1 MSVETSIEE
10 VREKHLQ
17 PFEEV
22 ATFFFFVNSNDE
34 K

>member
-22 ATFFFFVNSNDE
+22 ATFFFFNSNDE

>member
-22 ATFFFFVNSNDE
+22 ATFFFLRQ
-34 K
+34 